1 MKLVTAEETCQ
12 GDFGA
17 PLICDIGST
26 RTIIGITFHE
36 DMTEFGLPGK
46 PAVHLNV
53 VSLTDWIH
61 HVTDRSCSLF

>member
-1 MKLVTAEETCQ
+1 MKLVTADETCQ

-26 RTIIGITFHE
+26 KTIIGITFHE
-36 DMTEFGLPGK
+36 DMTECGLPGK

-53 VSLTDWIH
+53 CIVN
-61 HVTDRSCSLF
+61 